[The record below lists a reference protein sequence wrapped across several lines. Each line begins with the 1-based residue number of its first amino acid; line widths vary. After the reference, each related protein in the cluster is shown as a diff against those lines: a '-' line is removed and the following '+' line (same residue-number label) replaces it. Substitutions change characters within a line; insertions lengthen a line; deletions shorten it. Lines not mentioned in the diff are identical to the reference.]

1 MKGYKAILGDTSALQ
16 SALSFDNIVTV
27 RISPRQTKY
36 VYSDGSTSRYAHMPC
51 GKIAALAIL
60 VLQHHMKD
68 DIHTNV

>member
-36 VYSDGSTSRYAHMPC
+36 VCSDVCTSRYAQMPC
-51 GKIAALAIL
+51 NKTAALAIL

-68 DIHTNV
+68 FIHMNV